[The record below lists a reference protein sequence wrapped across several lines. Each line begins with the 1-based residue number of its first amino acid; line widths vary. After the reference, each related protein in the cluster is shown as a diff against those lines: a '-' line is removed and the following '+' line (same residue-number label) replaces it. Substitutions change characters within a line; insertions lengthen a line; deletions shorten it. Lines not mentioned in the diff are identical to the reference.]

1 MPCFVFIKSKSESL
15 KAFQWVPRF
24 VLHYARYK
32 ILIASIAIWF
42 CYLKTVLI
50 VLYLLPQ
57 ILPPP
62 LRLFFSWGKL
72 YWHIVKTRFPA
83 THLWRVITSHTH
95 RVSRTWEESFP
106 LKCFLTTLFAI
117 PRSSKKKTKSKNL
130 HAEFLWIC
138 IAIEHIST

>member
-1 MPCFVFIKSKSESL
+1 MLCFVFIKSQSESL

-50 VLYLLPQ
+50 VLCLLSQ
-57 ILPPP
+57 KLPTP
-62 LRLFFSWGKL
+62 LRFFFSWGKL
-72 YWHIVKTRFPA
+72 YWHIVKDTFSCY
-83 THLWRVITSHTH
+83 TLGIQNL
-95 RVSRTWEESFP
+95 EKSFP
-106 LKCFLTTLFAI
+106 LKCSFITTLFAI
-117 PRSSKKKTKSKNL
+117 SRSSKKTKSKKL
-130 HAEFLWIC
+130 HAEFLRIC